1 MSIGRTAYANE
12 VNDIMT
18 DRNIK
23 AARESLTL
31 YD

>member
-18 DRNIK
+18 DRSIK